1 MNLPIGFA
9 QAKIITDSLG
19 NSIGYCIQE
28 ANERFGSYFNLDASD
43 YQDKILGES
52 KIEVLQDINAWFT
65 AYNTSG
71 TKEGDFM
78 DVEITMEKLGKVF
91 NTVMYKSEA
100 DYINMV
106 VIDITDQKETEN
118 KLSAAIEDANAAYKT
133 QAEFLANMSHE
144 IRTPINGILGMLQLT
159 LMADDLQAD
168 YRDNLLTAKGCADNL
183 LRLINDILDISK
195 LEAGKYN
202 LKEEIF
208 DVRAAI
214 EETVAAQVP
223 TATNKGL
230 ALDCTFG
237 NNIPKLVKGDGQR
250 IQQILNC
257 LLSNA
262 LKFTSEGSVR
272 VKIAAID
279 AEKENIN
286 LRIAVAVSVS
296 RRRTWI
302 SCLSGSHRSMV
313 PIQESMAVP
322 DLVWLSPSRLQS

>member
-1 MNLPIGFA
+1 
-9 QAKIITDSLG
+9 
-19 NSIGYCIQE
+19 
-28 ANERFGSYFNLDASD
+28 
-43 YQDKILGES
+43 
-52 KIEVLQDINAWFT
+52 
-65 AYNTSG
+65 
-71 TKEGDFM
+71 
-78 DVEITMEKLGKVF
+78 
-91 NTVMYKSEA
+91 
-100 DYINMV
+100 
-106 VIDITDQKETEN
+106 
-118 KLSAAIEDANAAYKT
+118 
-133 QAEFLANMSHE
+133 MSHE

-286 LRIAVAVSVS
+286 LVS